1 MPGLPFISLPA
12 YIHGFGSFAHG
23 KHNLTGLCPGPGCRA
38 NAGCVRTLCTR
49 AGISRIR
56 RARILSA
63 PHRCSLCRR
72 FSGCRTL
79 CRRSS
84 ITGLIH
90 LRSRHCSHD
99 HNSHNRQHHCCR
111 RSGTSDGSNGSG
123 SSECSGSSGVSNSSD
138 SSDGSGSSNS
148 SDSSGVS
155 TAPDSSYG
163 FTPFSPH
170 KKTSVIYSIYAE
182 LF

>member
-23 KHNLTGLCPGPGCRA
+23 KHNLTVLCPGPGCRA

-111 RSGTSDGSNGSG
+111 RRSGTSDSSNGSG
-123 SSECSGSSGVSNSSD
+123 SSECSGSSDSSDDSGTSDGSNSSD
-138 SSDGSGSSNS
+138 SSDDFGGSA
-148 SDSSGVS
+148 
-155 TAPDSSYG
+155 APDSSYG
-163 FTPFSPH
+163 FAPFSLH
-170 KKTSVIYSIYAE
+170 KKNLRHI
-182 LF
+182 